1 MAVFADSGRGRLT
14 EAEPIGLLTEGAAG
28 IAVIVLAIIAISGVS
43 VEILASIATIVIGA
57 GLMVQ
62 GFNSAAEHAKA
73 MPAEAS
79 AAAGAEPTSDVM
91 VDFVA
96 GVTGIVLGIL
106 ALIGVNAAHLVPAAL
121 IVFGASLLL
130 SGTLSFG
137 ERGTAAAGGA
147 EVLTGLA
154 AVVLGILSLVLPESW
169 MLVLVGF
176 IAVGATMLMVSA
188 SFSGAM
194 SRLLTSA

>member
-73 MPAEAS
+73 VP

-154 AVVLGILSLVLPESW
+154 AVVLGILSLVLPDFW